1 MPYSEYSSKQKRLAA
16 IAEPRKK
23 ITRADLLAIKKNKK
37 NK

>member
-23 ITRADLLAIKKNKK
+23 ITKADLLAIKKNKK
-37 NK
+37 KK